1 MNVICL
7 LKGFMTLMPAY
18 LFVTLDFVFKV
29 FSWTRTWSTVNYADF
44 NPKYDVLFSVII
56 SCDAGRFGQ
65 RTKRE

>member
-29 FSWTRTWSTVNYADF
+29 FSWTKTWSTVNYADF
-44 NPKYDVLFSVII
+44 NPKYDVLFYVII
-56 SCDAGRFGQ
+56 SLGAGRFG
-65 RTKRE
+65 

>member
-44 NPKYDVLFSVII
+44 NPKYDVLFYVII
-56 SCDAGRFGQ
+56 S
-65 RTKRE
+65 